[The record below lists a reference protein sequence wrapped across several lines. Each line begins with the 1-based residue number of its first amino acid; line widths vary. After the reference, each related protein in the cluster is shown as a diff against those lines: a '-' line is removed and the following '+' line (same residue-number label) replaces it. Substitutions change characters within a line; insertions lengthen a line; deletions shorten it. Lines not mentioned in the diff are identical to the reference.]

1 MSELVAVAFKSDKPR
16 ARDVI
21 HQRPRTSPAQHKV
34 A

>member
-16 ARDVI
+16 APDVI
-21 HQRPRTSPAQHKV
+21 HQRPRTSPAQRKV